1 MLDSFVLV
9 LTLCGSLHTGGYAC
23 EDFVLDT
30 EQTEI
35 SCLQGV
41 QGVYNRD
48 NQKLL
53 GFMQEATNDWFKKV
67 ESNKLHCIQED
78 KE

>member
-1 MLDSFVLV
+1 MDNFLIM
-9 LTLCGSLHTGGYAC
+9 LTLCGSLHTGGYGC
-23 EDFVLDT
+23 EDFILDT

-48 NQKLL
+48 NQKLITL
-53 GFMQEATNDWFKKV
+53 ISEASNDWY
-67 ESNKLHCIQED
+67 ESINLSKLQCVVED